1 MKIASK
7 INRATYTRLNKR
19 NLKDLMID
27 INDQCGDLTLE
38 ANYLAGD
45 WKPLG
50 SGIPGV
56 DKLSEEYKGTMAYW
70 HKEVKAGFRVFK
82 SNAVKIQKAYDK
94 WLVAAAKEK
103 IKKQK

>member
-7 INRATYTRLNKR
+7 INRATYTRLNKL

-45 WKPLG
+45 WRPLG
-50 SGIPGV
+50 SGNPHI
-56 DKLSEEYKGTMAYW
+56 DKLSHEYKETMAYW
-70 HKEVKAGFRVFK
+70 HKEVKASFRVFK
-82 SNAVKIQKAYDK
+82 GDAVKIQKAYDK
-94 WLVAAAKEK
+94 WLVATAKAK
-103 IKKQK
+103 AKK